1 MKNALKNIALDVGIP
16 ILIILGI
23 LITSLLLNQN

>member
-1 MKNALKNIALDVGIP
+1 MKN

-23 LITSLLLNQN
+23 LIFINILVISVSKAFAGSL